1 MTMHRIPSRRGR
13 GAAASSLRRGGPL
26 SRRLGAAA
34 GLALL
39 GLLVPALP
47 AAAATLC
54 LTDQLKY
61 TNKGAYD
68 VGKLGIVWVGSDGT
82 KQEKPFDMK
91 RDDLHGD
98 VLNHGDDWTFDLRD
112 IAPELG
118 IEQGDEVWLKVYIY
132 AGETKSCRKDDHK
145 LVYDGGAGVLMKF
158 DTAGTTMNDNS
169 CKYSGDMS
177 DNCKTGD

>member
-1 MTMHRIPSRRGR
+1 MTIQRTERRHGH
-13 GAAASSLRRGGPL
+13 GVLAL
-26 SRRLGAAA
+26 SPARHARRLRPVLA

-39 GLLVPALP
+39 GMLAPGMSD
-47 AAAATLC
+47 AATLC

-82 KQEKPFDMK
+82 KQEKPYDMK
-91 RDDLHGD
+91 SDDTHGD
-98 VLNHGDDWTFDLRD
+98 VLNHGDDWTFDLREL
-112 IAPELG
+112 APELG

-158 DTAGTTMNDNS
+158 DTAGTTMNDNN

-177 DNCKTGD
+177 DDCKTGD